1 MRIQADPL
9 FYISLTAVIAATIKL
24 WLLELSPPIL
34 GYDCYESMKTFY
46 KKGDER
52 NSSTE
57 DAPQPLVDMLAKLSS
72 PQILVLDAI
81 LAHFNALITNTK
93 TEESNDAYITKLSLS
108 VGRRKLDILLPAPS
122 IHVSS

>member
-1 MRIQADPL
+1 
-9 FYISLTAVIAATIKL
+9 
-24 WLLELSPPIL
+24 
-34 GYDCYESMKTFY
+34 MKTFY

-72 PQILVLDAI
+72 PQISVLDAI

-108 VGRRKLDILLPAPS
+108 IGRRKLDILVSTPS
-122 IHVSS
+122 NQNPS